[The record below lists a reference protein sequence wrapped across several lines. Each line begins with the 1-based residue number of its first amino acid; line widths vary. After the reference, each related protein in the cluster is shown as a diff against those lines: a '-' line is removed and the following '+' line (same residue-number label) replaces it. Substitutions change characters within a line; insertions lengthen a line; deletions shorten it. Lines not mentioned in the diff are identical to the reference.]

1 MADDRTKGNLLNGFV
16 RLPAPPTPDAEI
28 PGFENVRLTVQEAEE
43 SLTAAADR
51 LSLPNALFVREDF
64 NILAISGGAAG
75 GAFGAGVLVGLSAAG
90 ARPDFAIVT
99 GVSTGALI
107 APFAFLGPAWDDRLR
122 DAYTGGHASK
132 LLSIGGL
139 STNLGGVFK
148 GEQLERLLDPFVN
161 EEMVA
166 AVAERHAQGRR
177 LLVATTDLDSQ
188 RTVIWN
194 MGEIAAVGGPAAVR
208 LFRDVLIASA
218 SLPGLFPP
226 RRFVVEHEG
235 VAYEEMHVDG
245 GVATPLFVMP
255 EAMLRWK
262 NLRRRLQRS
271 RIYLIV
277 NTVLEQGPRTTPN
290 NVPSVL
296 IRSFDTMLRFSYR
309 QAISMTTNFCAAHK
323 LPLSVTSIRPEPLQG
338 SMMSFDTASMQ
349 RTFNGAYERA
359 LSGDLWTTPAADPA
373 RPAFLG
379 ALMSRWSGA
388 PPPLPAEG

>member
-1 MADDRTKGNLLNGFV
+1 MAEDKTNRSLLNNFV
-16 RLPAPPTPDAEI
+16 RLPAPDTLDAEI
-28 PGFENVRLTVQEAEE
+28 PGFEGVRLTVEEAEE
-43 SLTAAADR
+43 SLRAAADS
-51 LSLPNALFVREDF
+51 LSLPKVLVQREDF

-75 GAFGAGVLVGLSAAG
+75 GAFGAGVLVGLTAAG
-90 ARPDFAIVT
+90 QRPEFAIVT

-107 APFAFLGPAWDDRLR
+107 APFAFLGPDWDDKLR
-122 DAYTGGHASK
+122 DAYTGGYAAK

-139 STNLGGVFK
+139 SGNLGGVFK
-148 GEQLERLLDPFVN
+148 SEQLERLVDPFVN
-161 EEMVA
+161 ADMLEAVA
-166 AVAERHAQGRR
+166 ARHAQGRR

-194 MGEIAAVGGPAAVR
+194 MGQIAAVGGPAALR

-226 RRFVVEHEG
+226 RRISVEYEG

-262 NLRRRLQRS
+262 NLRHRLQRS

-277 NTVLEQGPRTTPN
+277 NTVLEQAPRTTPN
-290 NVPSVL
+290 NVPAIL

-309 QAISMTTNFCAAHK
+309 QAISMTTNFCAAHR
-323 LPLSVTSIRPEPLQG
+323 LPLSITSIQAEPAQG
-338 SMMSFDTASMQ
+338 SMMSFDTPSMQ
-349 RTFNGAYERA
+349 RTFDAAFERA
-359 LSGDLWTTPAADPA
+359 VSGTLWTTPTADAA

-379 ALMSRWSGA
+379 ALMSRWSASA
-388 PPPLPAEG
+388 PSGG

>member
-1 MADDRTKGNLLNGFV
+1 MADDKHSRARSNGFV
-16 RLPAPPTPDAEI
+16 RLPAPDTPDAEI
-28 PGFENVRLTVQEAEE
+28 RGFEGVRLTVEEAEE
-43 SLTAAADR
+43 SLKAAADS
-51 LSLPNALFVREDF
+51 LSLPKALLQREHF

-75 GAFGAGVLVGLSAAG
+75 GAFGAGALVGLTAAG
-90 ARPDFAIVT
+90 QRPDFAIVT

-107 APFAFLGPAWDDRLR
+107 APFAFLGPDWDEKLR
-122 DAYTGGHASK
+122 DAYTGGYAAK

-139 STNLGGVFK
+139 SGNLGGVFK
-148 GEQLERLLDPFVN
+148 SEQLERLIDPFLR
-161 EEMVA
+161 EDMLEAVA
-166 AVAERHAQGRR
+166 ARHAQGRR

-194 MGEIAAVGGPAAVR
+194 MGEIASVGGPAALR
-208 LFRDVLIASA
+208 LFRDVLVASA

-226 RRFVVEHEG
+226 RRIMVEHAG

-262 NLRRRLQRS
+262 NLRHRLQRS

-277 NTVLEQGPRTTPN
+277 NTVLEQAPRTTPN
-290 NVPSVL
+290 NVPAIL

-309 QAISMTTNFCAAHK
+309 QAISMTTNFCAAHR
-323 LPLSVTSIRPEPLQG
+323 LPLSITSIHADPAQG
-338 SMMSFDTASMQ
+338 SMMSFDTPSMQ
-349 RTFNGAYERA
+349 RTFDAAFERA
-359 LSGDLWTTPAADPA
+359 ASGELWTTPVADPA

-379 ALMSRWSGA
+379 ALMSRWSAA
-388 PPPLPAEG
+388 PPSGG

>member
-1 MADDRTKGNLLNGFV
+1 MADEKHSRSRSNGFV
-16 RLPAPPTPDAEI
+16 RLPAPTGDAEI
-28 PGFENVRLTVQEAEE
+28 PGFHGVRLTVEEAEE
-43 SLTAAADR
+43 SLKAAADS
-51 LSLPNALFVREDF
+51 LSLPKVLVAREDF

-75 GAFGAGVLVGLSAAG
+75 GAFGAGVLVGLTAAG

-107 APFAFLGPAWDDRLR
+107 APFAFLGPAWDDQLR
-122 DAYTGGHASK
+122 DAYTGGHAAK

-139 STNLGGVFK
+139 SPALGGVFK
-148 GEQLERLLDPFVN
+148 SEQLERLLDPFVDQAML
-161 EEMVA
+161 EAVA
-166 AVAERHAQGRR
+166 ARHAQGRR

-194 MGEIAAVGGPAAVR
+194 MGEIAAVGGPAALR
-208 LFRDVLIASA
+208 LFRDVLVASA

-226 RRFVVEHEG
+226 RRIIVEHQG
-235 VAYEEMHVDG
+235 AAYEEMHVDG

-262 NLRRRLQRS
+262 NLRHRLQRS

-277 NTVLEQGPRTTPN
+277 NTVLEQAPRTTPN
-290 NVPSVL
+290 NVPAIL

-309 QAISMTTNFCAAHK
+309 QAISMTTNFCAAHR
-323 LPLSVTSIRPEPLQG
+323 LPLSITSIQAEPALG
-338 SMMSFDTASMQ
+338 NMMSFDTPSMT
-349 RTFNGAYERA
+349 RTFDAAFERA
-359 LSGDLWTTPAADPA
+359 MAGTLWTTPTADPA

-379 ALMSRWSGA
+379 ALMSRWSAG
-388 PPPLPAEG
+388 PPSGG

>member
-1 MADDRTKGNLLNGFV
+1 MADDKINRSLLNGFT
-16 RLPAPPTPDAEI
+16 RLPAPASPDAEI
-28 PGFENVRLTVQEAEE
+28 PGFEGVRLTVQEAEE

-75 GAFGAGVLVGLSAAG
+75 GAFGAGVLVGLTTAG

-148 GEQLERLLDPFVN
+148 SEQLERLLDPFVN

-166 AVAERHAQGRR
+166 AVAARHAQGRR

-226 RRFVVEHEG
+226 RRFAVEFDG
-235 VAYEEMHVDG
+235 AAYEEMHVDG

-277 NTVLEQGPRTTPN
+277 NTVLEQAPRTTPN

-309 QAISMTTNFCAAHK
+309 QAISMTTNFCAAHR
-323 LPLSVTSIRPEPLQG
+323 LPLSVTSIRPEPVQG
-338 SMMSFDTASMQ
+338 SMMSFDTASMK
-349 RTFNGAYERA
+349 RTFDGAFERA
-359 LSGDLWTTPAADPA
+359 LAGDLWTTPTADPA

-388 PPPLPAEG
+388 PPAATGG

>member
-1 MADDRTKGNLLNGFV
+1 G
-16 RLPAPPTPDAEI
+16 PD
-28 PGFENVRLTVQEAEE
+28 
-43 SLTAAADR
+43 
-51 LSLPNALFVREDF
+51 
-64 NILAISGGAAG
+64 
-75 GAFGAGVLVGLSAAG
+75 
-90 ARPDFAIVT
+90 
-99 GVSTGALI
+99 
-107 APFAFLGPAWDDRLR
+107 WDDRLR

-148 GEQLERLLDPFVN
+148 GEQLERLLEPFVN
-161 EEMVA
+161 DEMVA

-194 MGEIAAVGGPAAVR
+194 MGEIAAVGGRAATQ

-226 RRFVVEHEG
+226 RRFAVAFEG
-235 VAYEEMHVDG
+235 VGYEEMHVDG

-255 EAMLRWK
+255 EALLRWR
-262 NLRRRLQRS
+262 NLRHRLQRS

-277 NTVLEQGPRTTPN
+277 NTVLEDAPRTTGN
-290 NVPSVL
+290 NVPAVL

-309 QAISMTTNFCAAHK
+309 QAISMTTNFCAAHR
-323 LPLSVTSIRPEPLQG
+323 LPLSITSIRPEPAQG

-349 RTFNGAYERA
+349 RTFDTAYERA
-359 LSGDLWTTPAADPA
+359 LTGELWVTPTADPA

-379 ALMSRWSGA
+379 ALMSRWGA
-388 PPPLPAEG
+388 SAPRRPAG

>member
-1 MADDRTKGNLLNGFV
+1 MADEKHSRSRSNGFV
-16 RLPAPPTPDAEI
+16 RLPAPTGDAEI
-28 PGFENVRLTVQEAEE
+28 PGFHGVRLTVEEAEE
-43 SLTAAADR
+43 SLKAAADS
-51 LSLPNALFVREDF
+51 LSLPKVLVAREDF

-75 GAFGAGVLVGLSAAG
+75 GAFGAGVLVGLTAAG

-107 APFAFLGPAWDDRLR
+107 APFAFLGPEWDDKLR
-122 DAYTGGHASK
+122 DAYTGGYAAK

-139 STNLGGVFK
+139 SGNFGGVFK
-148 GEQLERLLDPFVN
+148 SEQLERLLDPFVDQAML
-161 EEMVA
+161 EAVA
-166 AVAERHAQGRR
+166 ARHAQGRR

-194 MGEIAAVGGPAAVR
+194 MGEIASVGGPAALR
-208 LFRDVLIASA
+208 LFRDVLVASA

-226 RRFVVEHEG
+226 RRIAVEYEG
-235 VAYEEMHVDG
+235 EAYEEMHVDG

-262 NLRRRLQRS
+262 NLRHRLQRS

-277 NTVLEQGPRTTPN
+277 NTVLEQAPRTTPN
-290 NVPSVL
+290 NVPAIL

-309 QAISMTTNFCAAHK
+309 QAISMTTNFCAAHR
-323 LPLSVTSIRPEPLQG
+323 LPLSITSIQAEPAQG
-338 SMMSFDTASMQ
+338 SMMSFDTPSMT
-349 RTFNGAYERA
+349 RTFDAAFERA
-359 LSGDLWTTPAADPA
+359 MAGTLWTTPTADPA

-379 ALMSRWSGA
+379 ALMSRWSAG
-388 PPPLPAEG
+388 PPSGG